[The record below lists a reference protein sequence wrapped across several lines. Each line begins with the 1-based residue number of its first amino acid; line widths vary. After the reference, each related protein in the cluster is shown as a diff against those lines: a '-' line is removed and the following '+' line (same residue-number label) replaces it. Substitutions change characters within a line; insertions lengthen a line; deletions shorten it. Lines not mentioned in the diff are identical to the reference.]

1 MNMRGK
7 LLLATHPK
15 DFDDAYVLDF
25 DDSALAH
32 SSFPSILAVDLP
44 SLVSGIV
51 DE

>member
-15 DFDDAYVLDF
+15 DFDAYVLDF
-25 DDSALAH
+25 DDSSLTH
-32 SSFPSILAVDLP
+32 SSFLFLAVDLP
-44 SLVSGIV
+44 FLVSGIV